1 MFRLIIL
8 IISVSLCNILCDML
22 KKLPHLCP
30 SCSSPLSVKSL
41 SCSNC
46 KTEVT
51 GEFELPP
58 LARLEANDRLFITD
72 FVKSSGSLKL
82 MAEKMKLSYPTV
94 RNMLDEIIIRL
105 NEIEKKSSK

>member
-1 MFRLIIL
+1 MRTQTY
-8 IISVSLCNILCDML
+8 NML

-41 SCSNC
+41 VCGNC
-46 KTEVT
+46 TTEVT

-58 LARLEANDRLFITD
+58 LARLEPDDRQFIID

-94 RNMLDEIIIRL
+94 RNMLDEIIARL
-105 NEIEKKSSK
+105 NQLEKPQKSSK

>member
-1 MFRLIIL
+1 MF
-8 IISVSLCNILCDML
+8 

-30 SCSSPLSVKSL
+30 SCSSPLYVKSL
-41 SCSNC
+41 SCGNC

-58 LARLEANDRLFITD
+58 LARLESADREFITA
-72 FVKSSGSLKL
+72 FVKNSGSLKL

-94 RNMLDEIIIRL
+94 RNMLDDIIARL
-105 NEIEKKSSK
+105 NEIEKTTKNSK

>member
-1 MFRLIIL
+1 LSNQIY
-8 IISVSLCNILCDML
+8 DML

-30 SCSSPLSVKSL
+30 SCSSPLNVKSL
-41 SCSNC
+41 SCGNC
-46 KTEVT
+46 NTEVT

-58 LARLEANDRLFITD
+58 LARLEPDDRQFIVD

-94 RNMLDEIIIRL
+94 RNMLDEVIARL
-105 NEIEKKSSK
+105 NEIEKPLKSSK

>member
-1 MFRLIIL
+1 MRP
-8 IISVSLCNILCDML
+8 ISYNML

-30 SCSSPLSVKSL
+30 SCSAPLYVKSL
-41 SCSNC
+41 SCGNC

-58 LARLEANDRLFITD
+58 LARLESADREFITN

-94 RNMLDEIIIRL
+94 RNMLDDIIARL
-105 NEIEKKSSK
+105 NEIEKPLKPIK

>member
-1 MFRLIIL
+1 MCIIFYA
-8 IISVSLCNILCDML
+8 ML

-30 SCSSPLSVKSL
+30 SCSSPLYVKSL
-41 SCSNC
+41 SCANC
-46 KTEVT
+46 NTEVT

-58 LARLEANDRLFITD
+58 LARLEPNDRLFITD

-94 RNMLDEIIIRL
+94 RNMLDEIINRL
-105 NEIEKKSSK
+105 NEIEKPLKPSK

>member
-1 MFRLIIL
+1 MCIIKY
-8 IISVSLCNILCDML
+8 DML
-22 KKLPHLCP
+22 KKLPHFCP
-30 SCSSPLSVKSL
+30 SCSAPLYVKSL
-41 SCSNC
+41 SCGNC

-58 LARLEANDRLFITD
+58 LARLESEDRRFIVD

-94 RNMLDEIIIRL
+94 RNMLDDIIARL
-105 NEIEKKSSK
+105 NEIEKPLKPAK

>member
-1 MFRLIIL
+1 
-8 IISVSLCNILCDML
+8 ML

-30 SCSSPLSVKSL
+30 SCSSPLNVTAL
-41 SCSNC
+41 SCGNC
-46 KTEVT
+46 NTEVR

-58 LARLEANDRLFITD
+58 LARLEPDDRIFIVD

-94 RNMLDEIIIRL
+94 RNMLDDVIARL
-105 NEIEKKSSK
+105 NKVENPN

>member
-1 MFRLIIL
+1 
-8 IISVSLCNILCDML
+8 ML

-41 SCSNC
+41 SCGNC
-46 KTEVT
+46 QTEVT

-58 LARLEANDRLFITD
+58 LARLESYDRQFITD

-94 RNMLDEIIIRL
+94 RNMLDEVIARL
-105 NEIEKKSSK
+105 DEMDKPLKLPK